1 MHSEQGADLFHRN
14 KAGLI
19 LPMLLLWT
27 VLAWVVA
34 HRYTERVM
42 DETLE
47 HQSQLAARQ
56 LDSLVGNIEET
67 LLSLRGIPKLLAKDV
82 QVERALQQFS
92 LNGEPSPLPHAE
104 RKAAWAA
111 NPELQAVNSLF
122 VAAADALK
130 ADAIWLLNAGG
141 DCVASSNHMTPISFI
156 GNNYAER
163 EYYREAKTG
172 LPGEQ
177 YAIGRNSQVPGLYF
191 SYPVMANGVFA
202 GAVATKRDITDFM
215 RWTGQFESFITD
227 ANGVIILSRDNRLNL
242 RTVPGAS
249 VGSKPEA
256 ELQAQ
261 YRRASFVPL
270 SIEAWGAAFGQRLVR
285 LDGGDTPYVLVR
297 KKDTMQA
304 IEVFLLHPSPE
315 LAQQQSQETSIFVL
329 LASVGNLLIVAIY
342 ASVLYTL
349 SLHREKEASLR
360 AASELEGLVAVRTDQ
375 LRAAKEEAERA
386 ARAKA
391 EFLANMSHEI
401 RTPMNAI
408 IGFTRL
414 LMRDGPSLEQRERL
428 EKIGNAGDH
437 LLSIINDILDLSK
450 IDAGKLQLEYTEFPT
465 SAVLD
470 GVRSLI
476 SEAARAKGLEVEVD
490 YGNVPS
496 CLKGD
501 PTRLRQALLNYASNA
516 VKFTATGKVSLRAR
530 VLDEDQESLFVRFEV
545 EDTGIG
551 IAPDK
556 LSTLFRAFQQVDAS
570 TTRQFGGTGLGLA
583 ITDRLARL
591 MGGETGVD
599 SEPGKGSRFW
609 ISARFGKC
617 HNVGVY
623 IHSLVHDD
631 SEERLRAAH
640 DGSRILLV
648 EDDPI
653 NQEVALAL
661 LAETRLVVD
670 VADDGQQ
677 AVEKA
682 AASHYKLILM
692 DMQMP
697 RMDGIE
703 ATRAIRLLPGCAS
716 VPIIAMTANAFS
728 EDQQRCLEAGMSDF
742 IAKPVEPEV
751 LFKTLVKWLDDTLK
765 PTA

>member
-1 MHSEQGADLFHRN
+1 MHFEQGAGLFRRN
-14 KAGLI
+14 KAGWI
-19 LPMLLLWT
+19 LPLLLLWT
-27 VLAWVVA
+27 VLAWFAA
-34 HRYTERVM
+34 HRYSERVM
-42 DETLE
+42 AETLE
-47 HQSQLAARQ
+47 HQTQLATRQ

-67 LLSLRGIPKLLAKDV
+67 LLALRGIPAFLARDGR
-82 QVERALQQFS
+82 VERALQQFPIS
-92 LNGEPSPLPHAE
+92 DEPSSLAHAE

-111 NPELQAVNSLF
+111 NPELQGVNSLF
-122 VAAADALK
+122 VSAADSLK
-130 ADAIWLLNAGG
+130 ADAIWLLDSSG
-141 DCVASSNHMTPISFI
+141 DCVASSNHMTPLSFV
-156 GNNYAER
+156 GNNYSER
-163 EYYREAKTG
+163 EYFREAKTG
-172 LPGEQ
+172 HPGEQ

-191 SYPVMANGVFA
+191 SYPVMARGGVA
-202 GAVATKRDITDFM
+202 GVVATKRDITDFM

-227 ANGVIILSRDNRLNL
+227 ANGVIILSKDNRLNL

-249 VGSKPEA
+249 VAGKPEA

-261 YRRASFVPL
+261 YRRHTFEPL
-270 SIEAWGAAFGQRLVR
+270 SIEAWSPVFGQRLVR
-285 LDGGDTPYVLVR
+285 VDGGDLPHVLVR
-297 KKDTMQA
+297 KKDAMQA
-304 IEVFLLHPSPE
+304 LEVFLLLPSPE
-315 LAQQQSQETSIFVL
+315 LAQQQSQEMSIFVL

-360 AASELEGLVAVRTDQ
+360 AASELEGLVAVRTDE

-450 IDAGKLQLEYTEFPT
+450 IDAGKLQLEHTEFPT

-516 VKFTATGKVSLRAR
+516 VKFTATGKVSLRAQ

-545 EDTGIG
+545 QDTGIG

-556 LSTLFRAFQQVDAS
+556 LATLFRAFQQVDAS

-591 MGGETGVD
+591 MGGETGVE

-623 IHSLVHDD
+623 IHSLAHDD

-661 LAETRLVVD
+661 LAETGLVVD

-751 LFKTLVKWLDDTLK
+751 LFKTLVKWLGTRES
-765 PTA
+765 

>member
-1 MHSEQGADLFHRN
+1 MLLERVMEPFRHS
-14 KAGLI
+14 KAGWI

-27 VLAWVVA
+27 LLAWGIA
-34 HRYTERVM
+34 HRYTERVVA
-42 DETLE
+42 ETLA
-47 HQSQLAARQ
+47 HQTALANRQ
-56 LDSLVGNIEET
+56 LDSLVSNIEET
-67 LLSLRGIPKLLAKDV
+67 LLALRGIPQFLAKD
-82 QVERALQQFS
+82 QRVERALQQFG
-92 LNGEPSPLPHAE
+92 LTGDASPLSHAE
-104 RKAAWAA
+104 RKATWAA
-111 NPELQAVNSLF
+111 NPELQAVNNLF
-122 VAAADALK
+122 VTAADSLK

-141 DCVASSNHMTPISFI
+141 DCVASSNHMTPLSFV

-172 LPGEQ
+172 HPGEQ
-177 YAIGRNSQVPGLYF
+177 YAVGRNSQVPGLYF
-191 SYPVMANGVFA
+191 SYPVMANGVFS
-202 GAVATKRDITDFM
+202 GAVVTKRDVTDFM
-215 RWTGQFESFITD
+215 RWTGNFESFITD
-227 ANGVIILSRDNRLNL
+227 ANGVIILSKDNRLNL

-249 VGSKPEA
+249 VAGKPDA

-261 YRRASFVPL
+261 YRRHDFQPL
-270 SIEAWGAAFGQRLVR
+270 SIEPWSATFGQRLVR
-285 LDGGDTPYVLVR
+285 LDGGTMPHVLVR
-297 KKDTMQA
+297 KKDAMQA
-304 IEVFLLHPSPE
+304 LEVFLLQPSPE
-315 LAQQQSQETSIFVL
+315 LAQQQGQELSIFLL

-360 AASELEGLVAVRTDQ
+360 AASELEGLVALRTDE
-375 LRAAKEEAERA
+375 LRVAKEEAERA
-386 ARAKA
+386 ARAKG

-437 LLSIINDILDLSK
+437 LLCIINDILDLSK
-450 IDAGKLQLEYTEFPT
+450 IDAGKLQLEHTEFPT

-476 SEAARAKGLEVEVD
+476 SEAARGKGLDVEVD

-516 VKFTATGKVSLRAR
+516 VKFTASGKISLRAQ
-530 VLDEDQESLFVRFEV
+530 VLDEDQDSLFVRFEV
-545 EDTGIG
+545 KDTGIG

-556 LSTLFRAFQQVDAS
+556 LATLFRAFQQVDAS

-591 MGGETGVD
+591 MGGETGVE

-623 IHSLVHDD
+623 VHTHTLSHDD
-631 SEERLRAAH
+631 NEEQLREEH
-640 DGSRILLV
+640 VGSRILLV

-703 ATRAIRLLPGCAS
+703 ATRAIRLLPGCTT
-716 VPIIAMTANAFS
+716 VPIVAMTANAFI

-742 IAKPVEPEV
+742 IAKPVEPEL
-751 LFKTLVKWLDDTLK
+751 LFKILVKWLG
-765 PTA
+765 PREG